1 MQKINLEE
9 FADGALSE
17 KLNMALRDVTEN
29 VQDPNTKATAKRKIT
44 CTFTFVPSES
54 RDLVATAID
63 VKASLAPSLG
73 IATAFVM
80 GKDITTQEVDFRE
93 YNKQVPGQMSIP
105 EMKAVSEQIHS
116 FEGDDSPR
124 TGYDPSTGEI
134 YDLHGEEVLGAR
146 DRDKV
151 VDLRSAR

>member
-93 YNKQVPGQMSIP
+93 YNKQVPGQLSIQ
-105 EMKAVSEQIHS
+105 EMKKVSEQIHTFQGS
-116 FEGDDSPR
+116 NGPR

-134 YDLHGEEVLGAR
+134 YSLDEEETVEN
-146 DRDKV
+146 RDKV

>member
-1 MQKINLEE
+1 MPKINLEE

-44 CTFTFVPSES
+44 CTFTFAPTEA

-63 VKASLAPSLG
+63 VKTSLAPSLG

-80 GKDITTQEVDFRE
+80 GKDIETKEVEFSE
-93 YNKQVPGQMSIP
+93 YSKQVKGQMSIN
-105 EMKAVSEQIHS
+105 EMKDVSERIHS
-116 FEGDDSPR
+116 FRGSSSK
-124 TGYDPSTGEI
+124 GYDPSTGEI
-134 YDLHGEEVLGAR
+134 YDMDEEETLEP
-146 DRDKV
+146 KENI